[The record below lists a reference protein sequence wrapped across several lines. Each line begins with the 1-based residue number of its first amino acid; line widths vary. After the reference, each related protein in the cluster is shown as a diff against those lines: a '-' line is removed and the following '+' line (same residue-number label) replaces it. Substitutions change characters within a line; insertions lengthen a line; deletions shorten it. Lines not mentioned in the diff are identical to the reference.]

1 MLREMTARDPETL
14 ANETDRPLTAYFRD
28 LADAEVMTREE
39 ETAAAIFATFTYG
52 LGLMLPA
59 GVLKALLP

>member
-1 MLREMTARDPETL
+1 MISSGAVGTFTVLGRPRLCL
-14 ANETDRPLTAYFRD
+14 AL
-28 LADAEVMTREE
+28 
-39 ETAAAIFATFTYG
+39 AAAIFATFTYG